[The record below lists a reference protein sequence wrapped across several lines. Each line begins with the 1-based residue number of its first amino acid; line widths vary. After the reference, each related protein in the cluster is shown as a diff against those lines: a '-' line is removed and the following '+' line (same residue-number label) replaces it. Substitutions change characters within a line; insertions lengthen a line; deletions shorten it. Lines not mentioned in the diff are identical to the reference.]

1 MNFDLGDKKM
11 NRRDFIYRVGMAGMS
26 LPCLN
31 ATGASAQTSKAK
43 SVIYIFLQGG
53 LSQYDSF
60 NVEVDKPVLGK
71 STIIKSNVD
80 GIRVS
85 NYYPKLARQMD
96 QVLVLN
102 AMKTNQ
108 GAHPAGIYK
117 MLTGYNPRS
126 TVTHPEL
133 GAWVN
138 KCLTRERDSLPN
150 FVSIGNGRAGSAG
163 FFPGQWAALPVKDPD
178 KGIDFV
184 KRNESLGEN
193 AFKKRLNIL
202 DSLNKDFE
210 KDFGSKDTRSYV
222 DTYAGSLKFM
232 NSNDIDAFELRNE
245 NPHIVNLYGKSEF
258 SRSCLMAGRLVE
270 RGVRFVKVNL
280 GGWDYHDGIYD
291 KMPANA
297 NRLDSGL
304 SSLLTHLG
312 QKGLL
317 DSTLVVVSTEFG
329 RKPDVN
335 PNRGRDHH
343 PDGFTCLMAGA
354 GVKAG
359 QIYGSTTKDGK
370 HADEDVLD
378 VIDFNA
384 SIAWRLGIDPGFEE
398 NSASG
403 RPFKLANKG
412 KAHKEL
418 FS

>member
-1 MNFDLGDKKM
+1 MK
-11 NRRDFIYRVGMAGMS
+11 RREFIYRVGMAGMS
-26 LPCLN
+26 LPFLDPSRVV
-31 ATGASAQTSKAK
+31 AETAKAK

-60 NVEVDKPVLGK
+60 NVEVDKAVLGK
-71 STIIKSNVD
+71 SIIIKSNVD
-80 GIRVS
+80 GVRVS
-85 NYYPKLARQMD
+85 NYYPKLAKQMD

-117 MLTGYNPRS
+117 MLTSYNPRS

-138 KCLTRERDSLPN
+138 KCLTSEQDSLPN

-163 FFPGQWAALPVKDPD
+163 FFPGQWAALPVKDPN

-184 KRNESLGEN
+184 KRKQSLGED
-193 AFKKRLNIL
+193 AVTKRLSIL
-202 DSLNKDFE
+202 DSLNQDFE
-210 KDFGSKDTRSYV
+210 ADFGSKETQSYI

-232 NSNDIDAFELRNE
+232 NSKDIDAFELRDE
-245 NPHIVNLYGKSEF
+245 HPQITKLYEKNSF
-258 SRSCLMAGRLVE
+258 SRSCLLAGRLVE

-280 GGWDYHDGIYD
+280 GGWDYHNGIYA
-291 KMPANA
+291 KMPPNA
-297 NRLDSGL
+297 NKLDGGL
-304 SSLLTHLG
+304 SSLLTHLS

-329 RKPDVN
+329 RKPEVN
-335 PNRGRDHH
+335 PNQGRDHH

-378 VIDFNA
+378 VTDFNA

-398 NSASG
+398 NSDAG
-403 RPFKLANKG
+403 RPFLLANKG
-412 KAHKEL
+412 KARKEL

>member
-1 MNFDLGDKKM
+1 MK
-11 NRRDFIYRVGMAGMS
+11 RREFMYRVGMAGMS
-26 LPCLN
+26 LPFLN
-31 ATGASAQTSKAK
+31 TKAGASNYRQQAK
-43 SVIYIFLQGG
+43 SVIYIFLNGG

-60 NVEVDKPVLGK
+60 NVEVNKPVLGN
-71 STIIKSNVD
+71 SSIIKSNID

-85 NYYPKLARQMD
+85 HFYPKLAKQMD
-96 QVLVLN
+96 KILVLN

-117 MLTGYNPRS
+117 MLTSYNPRS

-138 KCLTRERDSLPN
+138 KCMTSELDSLPN
-150 FVSIGNGRAGSAG
+150 FISIGNGRAGSAG
-163 FFPGQWAALPVKDPD
+163 FFPGQWAALPVKDPN

-184 KRNESLGEN
+184 SPSGSITQNTFHKRIGI
-193 AFKKRLNIL
+193 LN
-202 DSLNKDFE
+202 SLNQDFE
-210 KDFGSKDTRSYV
+210 NDFGDRETKSYI

-245 NPHIVNLYGKSEF
+245 NPHIVKLYDKSSF
-258 SRSCLMAGRLVE
+258 SRSCLLAGRLVE

-280 GGWDYHDGIYD
+280 GGWDYHDNIYS

-297 NRLDSGL
+297 NKLDSGL
-304 SSLLTHLG
+304 SSLLTHLNV
-312 QKGLL
+312 KGLL

-335 PNRGRDHH
+335 PNKGRDHH

-370 HADEDVLD
+370 HADQNVLD
-378 VIDFNA
+378 VTDFNA
-384 SIAWRLGIDPGFEE
+384 SIAWRLGIDPSYEE
-398 NSASG
+398 NSANG
-403 RPFKLANKG
+403 RPFLLANKG
-412 KAHKEL
+412 KARQEL
-418 FS
+418 FV

>member
-11 NRRDFIYRVGMAGMS
+11 NRREFAYRVGLAGAS
-26 LPCLN
+26 LPFLN
-31 ATGASAQTSKAK
+31 ATGASAPTAKAT
-43 SVIYIFLQGG
+43 SVIYIFLSGG

-71 STIIKSNVD
+71 STIIKSNAD

-85 NYYPKLARQMD
+85 NYYPKLAKQMD
-96 QVLVLN
+96 QLLVLN

-117 MLTGYNPRS
+117 MLTSYNPRS

-138 KCLTRERDSLPN
+138 KCLTREQDSLPN
-150 FVSIGNGRAGSAG
+150 FVSIGSGRAGSAG

-178 KGIDFV
+178 QGIDFV
-184 KRNESLGEN
+184 KRNESVGEN

-202 DSLNKDFE
+202 DALNEDFQ
-210 KDFGSKDTRSYV
+210 KGFGTKETKSYV

-232 NSNDIDAFELRNE
+232 NSQDIDAFELQNE
-245 NPHIVNLYGKSEF
+245 NPHIVDLYDKSDF
-258 SRSCLMAGRLVE
+258 SRSCLLAGRLVE

-280 GGWDYHDGIYD
+280 GGWDYHDAIYD

-297 NRLDSGL
+297 NKLDRGL
-304 SSLLTHLG
+304 SSLLAHLS

-335 PNRGRDHH
+335 PNKGRDHH

-354 GVKAG
+354 GVRAG

-370 HADEDVLD
+370 YADEDVLD

-384 SIAWRLGIDPGFEE
+384 SIAWRLGIDPILEE

-403 RPFKLANKG
+403 RPFELANKG
-412 KAHKEL
+412 RVRKEL

>member
-1 MNFDLGDKKM
+1 M
-11 NRRDFIYRVGMAGMS
+11 NRREFAYRVGLAGAS
-26 LPCLN
+26 LPFLN
-31 ATGASAQTSKAK
+31 ATGASAPTAKAT
-43 SVIYIFLQGG
+43 SVIYIFLSGG

-71 STIIKSNVD
+71 STIIKSNAD

-85 NYYPKLARQMD
+85 NYYPKLAKQMD
-96 QVLVLN
+96 QLLVLN

-117 MLTGYNPRS
+117 MLTSYNPRS

-138 KCLTRERDSLPN
+138 KCLTREQDSLPN
-150 FVSIGNGRAGSAG
+150 FVSIGSGRAGSAG

-178 KGIDFV
+178 QGIDFV
-184 KRNESLGEN
+184 KRNESVGEN

-202 DSLNKDFE
+202 DALNEDFQ
-210 KDFGSKDTRSYV
+210 KGFGTKETKSYV

-232 NSNDIDAFELRNE
+232 NSQDIDAFELQNE
-245 NPHIVNLYGKSEF
+245 NPHIVDLYDKSDF
-258 SRSCLMAGRLVE
+258 SRSCLLAGRLVE

-280 GGWDYHDGIYD
+280 GGWDYHDAIYD

-297 NRLDSGL
+297 NKLDRGL
-304 SSLLTHLG
+304 SSLLAHLS

-317 DSTLVVVSTEFG
+317 YSTLVVVSTEFG

-335 PNRGRDHH
+335 PNKGRDHH

-354 GVKAG
+354 GVRAG

-384 SIAWRLGIDPGFEE
+384 SIAWRLGIDPSFEE

-403 RPFKLANKG
+403 RPFELANKG
-412 KAHKEL
+412 KVRKEL

>member
-1 MNFDLGDKKM
+1 M
-11 NRRDFIYRVGMAGMS
+11 NRKEFIYRVGMTGMS
-26 LPCLN
+26 LPFLN
-31 ATGASAQTSKAK
+31 ATSAAVNTAKAK
-43 SVIYIFLQGG
+43 SVIYIFLNGG

-60 NVEVDKPVLGK
+60 NVEVDKPVLGR

-80 GIRVS
+80 GVRVS
-85 NYYPKLARQMD
+85 NYYPNLAKQMD
-96 QVLVLN
+96 QILVLN

-117 MLTGYNPRS
+117 MLTSYNPRS

-138 KCLTRERDSLPN
+138 KRLTSEQDSLPN
-150 FVSIGNGRAGSAG
+150 FVSIGSGRVGSAG

-184 KRNESLGEN
+184 KRKELVGED

-202 DSLNKDFE
+202 DSLNQDFE
-210 KDFGSKDTRSYV
+210 KDFGSKDTRSYI

-232 NSNDIDAFELRNE
+232 NSNDIDAFELKNE
-245 NPHIVNLYGKSEF
+245 NPHIVNLYDKSDF
-258 SRSCLMAGRLVE
+258 SRSCLLAGRLVE

-280 GGWDYHDGIYD
+280 GGWDYHDAIYD
-291 KMPANA
+291 KMPGNA
-297 NRLDSGL
+297 NKLDRGL
-304 SSLLTHLG
+304 SSLLAHLS
-312 QKGLL
+312 QQGLL

-329 RKPDVN
+329 RKPEVN

-378 VIDFNA
+378 VTDFNA

-412 KAHKEL
+412 KARKEL
-418 FS
+418 FG

>member
-1 MNFDLGDKKM
+1 M
-11 NRRDFIYRVGMAGMS
+11 NRREFAYRVGLAGAS
-26 LPCLN
+26 LPFLN
-31 ATGASAQTSKAK
+31 ATGASAPTAKAT
-43 SVIYIFLQGG
+43 SVIYIFLSGG

-71 STIIKSNVD
+71 STIIKSNAD

-85 NYYPKLARQMD
+85 NYYPKLAKQMD
-96 QVLVLN
+96 QLLVLN

-117 MLTGYNPRS
+117 MLTSYNPRS

-138 KCLTRERDSLPN
+138 KCLTREQDSLPN
-150 FVSIGNGRAGSAG
+150 FVSIGSGRAGSAG

-178 KGIDFV
+178 QGIDFV
-184 KRNESLGEN
+184 KRNESVGEN

-202 DSLNKDFE
+202 DALNEDFQ
-210 KDFGSKDTRSYV
+210 KGFGTKETKSYV

-232 NSNDIDAFELRNE
+232 NSQDIDAFELQNE
-245 NPHIVNLYGKSEF
+245 NPHIVDLYDKSDF
-258 SRSCLMAGRLVE
+258 SRSCLLAGRLVE

-280 GGWDYHDGIYD
+280 GGWDYHDAIYD

-297 NRLDSGL
+297 NKLDRGL
-304 SSLLTHLG
+304 SSLLAHLS

-335 PNRGRDHH
+335 PNKGRDHH

-354 GVKAG
+354 GVRAG

-384 SIAWRLGIDPGFEE
+384 SIAWRLGIDPGVEE

-403 RPFKLANKG
+403 RPFELANKG
-412 KAHKEL
+412 KARQEL
-418 FS
+418 FG

>member
-1 MNFDLGDKKM
+1 MK
-11 NRRDFIYRVGMAGMS
+11 RREFIYRVGLAGMS
-26 LPCLN
+26 LPFLN
-31 ATGASAQTSKAK
+31 ATGASALTAKAK
-43 SVIYIFLQGG
+43 SVIYIFLNGG

-60 NVEVDKPVLGK
+60 NVEVDQPVLGK

-80 GIRVS
+80 GVRVS

-102 AMKTNQ
+102 SMKTNQ

-117 MLTGYNPRS
+117 MLTSYNPRS

-138 KCLTRERDSLPN
+138 KCLTIQQDSLPN

-163 FFPGQWAALPVKDPD
+163 FFPGQWAALPVKSPD
-178 KGIDFV
+178 KGINFV
-184 KRNESLGEN
+184 KRKESIQEN
-193 AFKKRLNIL
+193 TFKKRLNIL
-202 DSLNKDFE
+202 DSLNNDFE
-210 KDFGSKDTRSYV
+210 ANFGAKDTRSYV

-232 NSNDIDAFELRNE
+232 NSNDIDAFDLKNE
-245 NPHIVNLYGKSEF
+245 NALIVNLYDKSAF
-258 SRSCLMAGRLVE
+258 SRSCLLAGRLVE

-297 NRLDSGL
+297 NRLDRGL

-335 PNRGRDHH
+335 PNVGRDHH

-359 QIYGSTTKDGK
+359 QIYGTTTKDGK
-370 HADEDVLD
+370 HAEENILD

-384 SIAWRLGIDPGFEE
+384 SIAWRLGIDPSYEE
-398 NSASG
+398 NATSG

-412 KAHKEL
+412 KARKEL
-418 FS
+418 FG